1 MNSTNF
7 KPGSLDGDSIDGST
21 LLAEPPKFTA
31 KIVIFLVA
39 LLFVAILLW
48 LSLSV
53 VDVVTQASGQIL
65 PNDRVQHVQTDATR
79 VVQDIYVAEGDEVTR
94 GDVLIKFIDSSE
106 GVALEHK
113 QSRKSE
119 LYQNIL
125 MREAYIELLATDNK
139 TISELDFPQ
148 KLSEFYRNY
157 LAADF
162 AAFQQQLAS
171 LQARLMEANLSLVA
185 VSTGLDLINSRITN
199 QKERIALLEPL
210 VNSGLENRNNL
221 LELNYQMIEMIKEL
235 GNKKAE
241 VNQARAVVNTN
252 RIELSKF
259 ISDKRASLYQELY
272 SFTREHGQLAEE
284 LELNMLDYERTI
296 VRSPMDGIVA
306 DLLVHVRG
314 QVVQPAEVMLSVV
327 PASGELE
334 LEAKVLNQ
342 DIGFIRIGQ
351 DVQVKLDSF
360 NFTKYGSIGG
370 IVTHIESASVADE
383 QYGDIYPITVQLTS
397 SHIVLGEE
405 SFALKPG
412 MTATVAINTNKR
424 RLIEYIFAPFFRWKF
439 EAMRER

>member
-1 MNSTNF
+1 MPLS
-7 KPGSLDGDSIDGST
+7 
-21 LLAEPPKFTA
+21 EPSKFTA

-48 LSLSV
+48 LSLSI

-65 PNDRVQHVQTDATR
+65 PNNRVQHIQTDATR
-79 VVQDIYVAEGDEVTR
+79 IVQDIYVAEGDEVAQ

-106 GVALEHK
+106 EIGLEHK
-113 QSRKSE
+113 KKRKSE

-125 MREAYIELLATDNK
+125 MRKAYIALLATDNK
-139 TISELDFPQ
+139 VMSDLDFPQ
-148 KLSEFYRNY
+148 GLSDFYRDY
-157 LAADF
+157 LLADF
-162 AAFQQQLAS
+162 SAFDQQFAS
-171 LQARLMEANLSLVA
+171 LEARLLEANLSLVA
-185 VSTGLDLINSRITN
+185 ASAGLDLINSRIEN
-199 QKERIALLEPL
+199 QKKRIALLEPL

-221 LELNYQMIEMIKEL
+221 LELNYQLVELTKEFN
-235 GNKKAE
+235 NKKAE
-241 VNQARAVVNTN
+241 VNQVSAAVNTN

-259 ISDKRASLYQELY
+259 ISDKRASAYQELY
-272 SFTREHGQLAEE
+272 SFTREHDQLSEE
-284 LELNMLDYERTI
+284 LELNLLDYERTI

-360 NFTKYGSIGG
+360 NFTKYGSISGV
-370 IVTHIESASVADE
+370 VTHIESASVLDD
-383 QYGDIYPITVQLTS
+383 QYGDIYPIIVKLTS

-424 RLIEYIFAPFFRWKF
+424 RLIEYIFAPFFRWKL